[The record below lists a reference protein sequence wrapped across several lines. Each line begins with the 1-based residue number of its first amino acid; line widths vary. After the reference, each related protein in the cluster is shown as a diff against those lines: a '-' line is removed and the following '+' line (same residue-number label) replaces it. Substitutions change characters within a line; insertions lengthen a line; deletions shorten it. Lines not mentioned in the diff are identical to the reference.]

1 MRTKY
6 RTMSK
11 LNSIS
16 EEGRMRLRDERER
29 YAMIEK
35 QLIIESFKFPNVP
48 SKDGYYHMMVPDH
61 RVRSGRKHYKAKT
74 IEELQEKIYRHEK
87 GISGYASKSFYDVFV
102 ITQEE
107 HLKYVKSEEKRL
119 SVMNTVG
126 RHWQDYNRYFGGT
139 DFEKKIIGDITKLD
153 IENIILS
160 NLCKYQLRKRAF
172 INMTAILNTVFKLAY
187 QQEWIERNP
196 YDFVNIKDS
205 RFMNMI
211 VEPIDIENR
220 IYTDIEIRK
229 IKDEISQKHSVHP
242 DYMPAYALEL
252 QMLLGLRR
260 AEVCA
265 IKFSDIEE
273 DPKTGVLCLTICREL
288 LSVKKSEVNTAEF
301 SRIVEHTKTNKNRK
315 IPIFEELRKLI
326 LTISKVH
333 RECGWETPYL
343 FPAENENGCISINSV
358 YNYYRRI
365 CHRTG
370 IPIQADIIR
379 GPHAFRRNAAERLSN
394 AGGNA
399 EMVAKL
405 LGNTPT
411 VLKNNYYDG
420 LNIVAAQ
427 ELLNST
433 DSVYSLPKHPN
444 EDVKQNQILQA

>member
-1 MRTKY
+1 
-6 RTMSK
+6 MSK
-11 LNSIS
+11 LISIS
-16 EEGRMRLRDERER
+16 EEGRMMLRDERER
-29 YAMIEK
+29 YNMLEK
-35 QLIIESFKFPNVP
+35 QLIIESYNFPDVP

-61 RVRSGRKHYKAKT
+61 RVKSGRKHYKAKT
-74 IEELQEKIYRHEK
+74 IEALQEKVYLHEK
-87 GISGYASKSFYDVFV
+87 GITGYASKSFYDVFV
-102 ITQEE
+102 IVQEE
-107 HLKYVKSEEKRL
+107 QLKYVKSEEKRL

-126 RHWQDYNRYFGGT
+126 RHWQDYNRYFSGT
-139 DFEKKIIGDITKLD
+139 DFEKKNIIDITKID
-153 IENIILS
+153 IENIILL
-160 NLCKYQLRKRAF
+160 NLSRYQLRKRAF
-172 INMTAILNTVFKLAY
+172 VNMTSILSSAFKLAY

-196 YDFVNIKDS
+196 YDLINTKDS
-205 RFMNMI
+205 RFVNMI
-211 VEPIDIENR
+211 ADPVDIESR
-220 IYTDIEIRK
+220 TYTDIEIQK
-229 IKDEISQKHSVHP
+229 IKDEINHKHSLNP

-273 DPKTGVLCLTICREL
+273 DPKTGVPCINICREL
-288 LSVKKSEVNTAEF
+288 LTIKKSEINEKEF

-315 IPIFEELRKLI
+315 IPVFEELRKLI
-326 LTISKVH
+326 LAIYKVH
-333 RECGWETPYL
+333 TEYGLNSPFL
-343 FPAENENGCISINSV
+343 FPADNENGCISINSV

-365 CHRTG
+365 CRRTG

-399 EMVAKL
+399 EIVAKL

-433 DSVYSLPKHPN
+433 ESIYSLSQFSNK
-444 EDVKQNQILQA
+444 EKKLDYVLQA